1 MKQYVIAISLSFLLA
16 THATPAI
23 AEQTGI
29 NSRLNI
35 MDAALKNQSE
45 LIRQQQQLI
54 EELKNQLKAQQL
66 IQQKQTELLDK
77 LLKPAQPALL
87 AAPIK
92 PDITEPVNVSQE
104 NGHGQVRINDR
115 QPPQSH
121 KEHDEHENHDHQTTA
136 KHDHDKEDAEH
147 KKSSTPSL
155 TNPGIQMV
163 VDTRAHI
170 SNLKTSQLERRQVNG
185 FTNQGLD
192 DRNGFKLQEAD
203 LSMFA
208 NVDPYFKLLVVTPIK
223 ETGIELEEAYFVTT
237 SLPAGLQV
245 KGGKFKSNT
254 SRLNSQHPHDWDFA
268 DIALPYRAFLGKEAI
283 GGDAGLQLTS
293 RLPFRINT
301 LLGGEVLQ
309 GSNELMFGR
318 DDNKGP
324 KAFTLFSKLNLPTGA
339 NSSLLVGPWAIFG
352 ATRSDK
358 ILANNYTV
366 KGNSQLYGMEAYW
379 KWRDGRKELTLQS
392 EYMYFRQNG
401 SVIDPANGDAV
412 INAALKRDQDG
423 FYIQSLYRYD
433 RWRVGARYDRLELFA
448 NTFERDGVNQSYN
461 GKPWRMTGSLE
472 YNASRYARFRAQFT
486 HDNSSRDGR
495 VNNEGILQAIFTIGT
510 HDDEDEHDHH

>member
-1 MKQYVIAISLSFLLA
+1 MKQNIIAIILSFLLA
-16 THATPAI
+16 THATPAL

-29 NSRLNI
+29 NKRLNS

-54 EELKNQLKAQQL
+54 EELKTQLKAQQL

-77 LLKPAQPALL
+77 LLNKSAPPAPAPAPQNTAAAAVPTLEKAHGL
-87 AAPIK
+87 TPVDSRQALPAPIAH
-92 PDITEPVNVSQE
+92 DDHNE
-104 NGHGQVRINDR
+104 NKH
-115 QPPQSH
+115 
-121 KEHDEHENHDHQTTA
+121 HQAEA
-136 KHDHDKEDAEH
+136 KHDHEKDAGEH

-237 SLPAGLQV
+237 SLPAGFQV

-268 DIALPYRAFLGKEAI
+268 DIALPYRAFLGKEGI

-293 RLPFRINT
+293 RVPFRINT

-352 ATRSDK
+352 STRSDK

-401 SVIDPANGDAV
+401 SVIDTTNNDAI

-433 RWRVGARYDRLELFA
+433 RLRIGARYDRLELFA

-472 YNASRYARFRAQFT
+472 YNVSRYARFRAQFT

-510 HDDEDEHDHH
+510 HDDEDEHDH

>member
-1 MKQYVIAISLSFLLA
+1 VKKIVIAFYLSILLA
-16 THATPAI
+16 TNAAQVL
-23 AEQTGI
+23 AEQTSI
-29 NSRLNI
+29 DSRLNS
-35 MDAALKNQSE
+35 MDAALKSQSE
-45 LIRQQQQLI
+45 VIRQQQQLI
-54 EELKNQLKAQQL
+54 EELKKQLTDQQL
-66 IQQKQTELLDK
+66 IQQKQAELLDK
-77 LLKPAQPALL
+77 LLKATQPAPVDVPPKTATVTPTLHENEHVQQAKTDNPLL
-87 AAPIK
+87 SPAPK
-92 PDITEPVNVSQE
+92 ADDGHDDHRHADMAS
-104 NGHGQVRINDR
+104 HGQ
-115 QPPQSH
+115 
-121 KEHDEHENHDHQTTA
+121 
-136 KHDHDKEDAEH
+136 DKEKEEH

-208 NVDPYFKLLVVTPIK
+208 NVDPYFKLLVVTPIR
-223 ETGIELEEAYFVTT
+223 ESGIELEEAYFVTT
-237 SLPAGLQV
+237 SLPAGFQV

-293 RLPFRINT
+293 RLPFHINT

-352 ATRSDK
+352 STRSDK
-358 ILANNYTV
+358 VLADNYTV

-401 SVIDPANGDAV
+401 SVIDPNNGDAV
-412 INAALKRDQDG
+412 INATLKRDQDG

-433 RWRVGARYDRLELFA
+433 RWRIGARYDRLELFA
-448 NTFERDGVNQSYN
+448 KTFERDGVNQSYN

-472 YNASRYARFRAQFT
+472 YNVSRYARFRAQFT

-510 HDDEDEHDHH
+510 HNNHDTH